1 MDIKPKT
8 YVFTVRFKNLFDNDW
23 NFKNV
28 IVDDCVDVKSAL
40 KKMRAMFADGSV
52 VIVDNIY
59 SEES

>member
-8 YVFTVRFKNLFDNDW
+8 YVFTVRYRDVFDNEWD
-23 NFKNV
+23 FKNV

-40 KKMRAMFADGSV
+40 KKMREKFFQNSK
-52 VIVDNIY
+52 VIVENIY

>member
-8 YVFTVRFKNLFDNDW
+8 YVFTVRYKDVFDNEWD
-23 NFKNV
+23 FKNV

-40 KKMRAMFADGSV
+40 KKMRGQFSTVTV

>member
-28 IVDDCVDVKSAL
+28 IIEDCVDVKSAL
-40 KKMRAMFADGSV
+40 KKMRWQFSAGSL
-52 VIVDNIY
+52 IVDNIY

>member
-8 YVFTVRFKNLFDNDW
+8 YVFTVRFRKLFDNDW
-23 NFKNV
+23 DFKNV
-28 IVDDCVDVKSAL
+28 IIEDCVDVKSAL
-40 KKMRAMFADGSV
+40 KKMRSMFSEGTV